1 VRQQRFT
8 AEPGGVVGRQP
19 WQAALQTAV
28 RFSVLLDL
36 AVIVGVTIL
45 FARPVLNFDE
55 SHIPSSGPDWESS
68 TSSMQLDRQSILD
81 HAEYPLWDPYFRTG
95 IPYVAEPKTHMLNP
109 ISSVPSLIWGVPNGS
124 KVAAVLSM
132 VAAGL
137 TMYYLAAV
145 VGLSRHWRVWCG
157 LLMAMSGALAGRVFA
172 GHFNLVTGLPYVP
185 LVFALGLQALR
196 RPGVVYPMLAGL
208 ASALLFL
215 SGQYYYTIYAVPGL
229 FLTLVILLAAE
240 GWANG
245 RWSPDRGAAVL
256 SRGLAVLGWTVGFS
270 AIELLPQ
277 LESRGYFRG
286 PRFDLSGAQ
295 TIWAS
300 VENFVISDTSYLG
313 TALLGRTWGWWEY
326 YYYVGVVPLVGLALV
341 MAALQRPSQRFA
353 IAWAAALFGLYLAWA
368 AAPHTFFQ
376 WIYDAAPFLYRIRVP
391 TRTLALATPF
401 LLLLAAFGF
410 QYLTDWLA
418 ARHRWRLSV
427 NLQPVGTALHIVLGP
442 ILAAALIAVLFYSL
456 RDVFDSNRSILHG
469 DARICDGT
477 SVAQLLRARDP
488 SVFYLSVN
496 GLGQAVPIE
505 FYELGIKRLDANW
518 EYAYSAPNP
527 TSPSV
532 PQSITVTPKYLMG
545 DPGDRF
551 PGAELIGAVDGQSIY
566 ELPQSPYYASTLRS
580 ADPPTDASYLWH
592 DKTHEAGARV
602 VSANVIEV
610 TANPPASDDRLL
622 VLESFHPGWRLE
634 IDGKRAGAPEN
645 YGGFLSTQALTGEH
659 TYRFVFDPRSFRY
672 GAAVTIG
679 TILGGALL
687 LLWRFASRLRRQ
699 GREPPHVV

>member
-1 VRQQRFT
+1 
-8 AEPGGVVGRQP
+8 
-19 WQAALQTAV
+19 
-28 RFSVLLDL
+28 
-36 AVIVGVTIL
+36 
-45 FARPVLNFDE
+45 
-55 SHIPSSGPDWESS
+55 
-68 TSSMQLDRQSILD
+68 
-81 HAEYPLWDPYFRTG
+81 
-95 IPYVAEPKTHMLNP
+95 
-109 ISSVPSLIWGVPNGS
+109 VPNGS
-124 KVAAVLSM
+124 KVAVALSM

-137 TMYYLAAV
+137 AMYYLATV
-145 VGLSRHWRVWCG
+145 VGLSRPWRVWCG
-157 LLMAMSGALAGRVFA
+157 LLMAMSGALAGRAYV
-172 GHFNLVTGLPYVP
+172 GHFNFVTGLPYVP
-185 LVFALGLQALR
+185 LVFALSFQALR

-229 FLTLVILLAAE
+229 FLAFVMILAGE

-256 SRGLAVLGWTVGFS
+256 SRGLAVFGWTVGFS
-270 AIELLPQ
+270 AIRLLPQ

-295 TIWAS
+295 TLLAS
-300 VENFVISDTSYLG
+300 AENFFIPNTNYLG
-313 TALLGRTWGWWEY
+313 AQLLGRTWGWWEY

-341 MAALQRPSQRFA
+341 VAALQRPSQRFA

-376 WIYDAAPFLYRIRVP
+376 WIYDDAPFLYRIRVP
-391 TRTLALATPF
+391 TRTMAFATPF
-401 LLLLAAFGF
+401 LILLAAFGL
-410 QYLTDWLA
+410 QYLRDWLA
-418 ARHRWRLSV
+418 AQHRWRLSV
-427 NLQPVGTALHIVLGP
+427 GLQPVGTALHIALGP
-442 ILAAALIAVLFYSL
+442 ILAAALIAVSFYGL
-456 RDVFDSNRSILHG
+456 RDVFDINRSILHG
-469 DARICDGT
+469 GARFFHPT
-477 SVAQLLRARDP
+477 SAAQWLRQRDP
-488 SVFYLSVN
+488 SVFYVSATDLY
-496 GLGQAVPIE
+496 QAVPVE
-505 FYELGIKRLDANW
+505 FYELGIKRLDAHW
-518 EYAYSAPNP
+518 EYAYYAPNP

-532 PQSITVTPKYLMG
+532 PRSITVTLKYVIG
-545 DPGDRF
+545 DPGDSF
-551 PGAELIGAVDGQSIY
+551 SSAELIGIVDGRFIY

-592 DKTHEAGARV
+592 EKTHEAGARV

-610 TANPPASDDRLL
+610 KANPPASDDRLL

-679 TILGGALL
+679 TILGAALL
-687 LLWRFASRLRRQ
+687 LLSRFASLLRRQ
-699 GREPPHVV
+699 GRGSPHVV